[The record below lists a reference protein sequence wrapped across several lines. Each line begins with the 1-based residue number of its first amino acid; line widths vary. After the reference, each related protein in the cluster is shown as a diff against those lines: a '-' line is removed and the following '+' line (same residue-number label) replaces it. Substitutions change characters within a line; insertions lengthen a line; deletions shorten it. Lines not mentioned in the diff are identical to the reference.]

1 MNARALPRVLSNF
14 QQSCGPGEI
23 MLRGKESESVFFF
36 FQIKL
41 LRCAF
46 CFCFLFVVVTNLPNS
61 KRGPIISNSSE
72 NAVE

>member
-36 FQIKL
+36 FSNKVVA
-41 LRCAF
+41 LR
-46 CFCFLFVVVTNLPNS
+46 FLFLFPF
-61 KRGPIISNSSE
+61 RGGD
-72 NAVE
+72 